1 MTPPA
6 TGDLPDD
13 LVTVDVAAA
22 RLQVHPKTVLRFI
35 HDGRLRAT
43 RIGKAYRIQ
52 RGDLDAFAGVR
63 PPDPSP
69 PAAPRVLSVVD
80 IDDVSPALARKFGS
94 AVTNA
99 MHSRPEGSAD
109 ISAHVDYD
117 TDRAHLRIVIHG
129 EPTETANLLG
139 LVAIWSAQLTP

>member
-1 MTPPA
+1 MA
-6 TGDLPDD
+6 TSTRSP
-13 LVTVDVAAA
+13 VS
-22 RLQVHPKTVLRFI
+22 
-35 HDGRLRAT
+35 GRPIR
-43 RIGKAYRIQ
+43 RHQ
-52 RGDLDAFAGVR
+52 RR
-63 PPDPSP
+63 Q
-69 PAAPRVLSVVD
+69 RVLSVVD
-80 IDDVSPALARKFGS
+80 IDHVSPALARKFGS
-94 AVTNA
+94 TVTNA